1 MLIRIDTDLFV
12 NVNQIFSY
20 KLYDEGESYKLTIW
34 SNSGQVVHNVFY
46 VKSNPVR
53 MSLLMEIVNAFKEL
67 TINPDR
73 SMEVGQFTPVE
84 PEEDIEVLEDP
95 IEEKPKKKHIVE
107 SVAKEEARQ
116 SMCDILGI
124 EDNILGD

>member
-53 MSLLMEIVNAFKEL
+53 MGLLMEIVNAFKEL

-73 SMEVGQFTPVE
+73 SMEVSQFTQVE

-107 SVAKEEARQ
+107 
-116 SMCDILGI
+116 
-124 EDNILGD
+124 

>member
-20 KLYDEGESYKLTIW
+20 KLYDEGDSYKLTIW
-34 SNSGQVVHNVFY
+34 SNSGQVVHTVFY

-53 MSLLMEIVNAFKEL
+53 MSLLIEIVNAFKEL

-73 SMEVGQFTPVE
+73 SIDTSTFIVEE
-84 PEEDIEVLEDP
+84 PEEIEVLEDP
-95 IEEKPKKKHIVE
+95 EEEKPKKRHIKE
-107 SVAKEEARQ
+107 TVAKIDEE
-116 SMCDILGI
+116 LG
-124 EDNILGD
+124 E